1 MARRKRFTP
10 EFKRE
15 AVRMLQSSDKAPAD
29 IARDLGIHRN
39 QLYKWKEQ
47 FGHGGSRPTAG
58 RQLRSDDSGDELTR
72 LKRELERVKEER
84 DVMRKAAAYFAK
96 ELG

>member
-1 MARRKRFTP
+1 MPRRKRFTP

-47 FGHGGSRPTAG
+47 FGNGGSRPAAG
-58 RQLRSDDSGDELTR
+58 TQLRSNGGDELTR

-84 DVMRKAAAYFAK
+84 DIMRKAAAYFAK

>member
-47 FGHGGSRPTAG
+47 FGNGGSRQVDVTKS
-58 RQLRSDDSGDELTR
+58 RSSNGGDELTR

-84 DVMRKAAAYFAK
+84 DIMRKAAAYFAK

>member
-1 MARRKRFTP
+1 
-10 EFKRE
+10 
-15 AVRMLQSSDKAPAD
+15 MLQSSEKAPAE
-29 IARDLGIHRN
+29 IARELGIHRN

-47 FGHGGSRPTAG
+47 FGNGARVAATGM
-58 RQLRSDDSGDELTR
+58 RSSANGDDELTR

-84 DVMRKAAAYFAK
+84 DVLRKAAAYFAK